1 VYHVV
6 GSTSTMASLS
16 SFAGFFSNTLPRVG
30 RRLLQWRGQEPGTD
44 TTNSSDGGVSV
55 PQKQRPHS
63 AGCSKSE
70 PSANAGSHY
79 VRLHHPRDSKG
90 LVDFLKKRGTLIDV
104 NEVDEYFRGAP
115 IHSIIRQAS
124 TDDSRHA
131 ADCLV
136 ALLTY
141 SNADI
146 NLPDRE
152 GNTPLH
158 IAVKTDNLECAEVL
172 LAFRADPNALNR
184 NGATPLDV
192 ATAQRAPVYLKTT
205 QRQTSRD
212 WTYVATQHSMG

>member
-1 VYHVV
+1 
-6 GSTSTMASLS
+6 M
-16 SFAGFFSNTLPRVG
+16 
-30 RRLLQWRGQEPGTD
+30 LQ
-44 TTNSSDGGVSV
+44 
-55 PQKQRPHS
+55 
-63 AGCSKSE
+63 
-70 PSANAGSHY
+70 
-79 VRLHHPRDSKG
+79 G

-158 IAVKTDNLECAEVL
+158 IAVKVIEMYRLCHRV
-172 LAFRADPNALNR
+172 
-184 NGATPLDV
+184 
-192 ATAQRAPVYLKTT
+192 
-205 QRQTSRD
+205 
-212 WTYVATQHSMG
+212 